1 MYTKGLL
8 VTSIVL
14 PFHFDSLKFLQLF
27 QGQGYG
33 KPSVYHATIIIFL
46 EYFAWGLLTG
56 PMLNVS
62 LLFCT
67 VILGSKILFC

>member
-1 MYTKGLL
+1 MML
-8 VTSIVL
+8 IVSTFVL
-14 PFHFDSLKFLQLF
+14 NSF

-62 LLFCT
+62 LLNFLLKY
-67 VILGSKILFC
+67 VLYVQYAPHSLWV

>member
-1 MYTKGLL
+1 MYYNICLNL
-8 VTSIVL
+8 
-14 PFHFDSLKFLQLF
+14 LF
-27 QGQGYG
+27 QSQGYG

-62 LLFCT
+62 T
-67 VILGSKILFC
+67 KI